1 MPRHLETY
9 IGDGAYAYVAD
20 YRSLVFYTSDG
31 VTEKNRVEID
41 VGDIAGLLRWL
52 KDAVPLAHR
61 RNEPLSVEAE
71 EDLERHAE
79 RYD

>member
-1 MPRHLETY
+1 M
-9 IGDGAYAYVAD
+9 
-20 YRSLVFYTSDG
+20 FYTSDG

-41 VGDIAGLLRWL
+41 VADIKGLMRWL
-52 KDAVPLAHR
+52 EQAVPLAQG
-61 RNEPLSVEAE
+61 RNEPPTVEAEDEIDQPTVEAE